1 MWNKVCLIVAS
12 FTSLGLSAAV
22 TSPGQA
28 GSGPVQL
35 QSAAELQYAACEC
48 HRQPG
53 RYPCQIPYLSEQWL
67 DENAIDEQAEV
78 QQMATPI
85 YIGGVRYSVA
95 KSAMTPVYRE
105 RYLPPRPCLDEE
117 PRLVRTFIGYKAS
130 IPVDGDYGQSLF
142 FDISGRATT
151 EMGLKVSCGSFTGT
165 DSGNKFII
173 SAQQV
178 TQQSCRSMDIELT
191 TNNASADVNLVIS
204 IAEQL

>member
-22 TSPGQA
+22 TPSSYA
-28 GSGPVQL
+28 SSASSQL
-35 QSAAELQYAACEC
+35 QPVAELQAPNCDCY
-48 HRQPG
+48 RQPG
-53 RYPCQIPYLSEQWL
+53 RYPCQRPYLEEWL
-67 DENAIDEQAEV
+67 DENGIDEQAEV
-78 QQMATPI
+78 QQVATPI

-117 PRLVRTFIGYKAS
+117 PRLVRTFVGYKIS

-151 EMGLKVSCGSFTGT
+151 EMGLKVSCGSFAAT
-165 DSGNKFII
+165 DNGNKFII
-173 SAQQV
+173 SQQQV
-178 TQQSCRSMDIELT
+178 TNYSCRSMDIELT
-191 TNNASADVNLVIS
+191 TSNASADVNLVIS
-204 IAEQL
+204 IAEEL